1 MSEKNNASMDSI
13 KDKFD
18 SKFRYVLLS
27 AKRSEQLIGGAKP
40 RVDHK
45 SPKSARVAMQELLQ
59 DKIEWGY
66 GPAPEKSEDTEEA
79 S

>member
-1 MSEKNNASMDSI
+1 MSQKNNASLDSI

-27 AKRSEQLIGGAKP
+27 ARRSEQLIGGAKP

-66 GPAPEKSEDTEEA
+66 GPAPDKPVETEEV

>member
-1 MSEKNNASMDSI
+1 MPEKNNASMDSI

-40 RVDHK
+40 RVEHK

-66 GPAPEKSEDTEEA
+66 GPAPEKTEVSEEP